1 MHNMLK
7 VNKFL
12 LLSVMLWTILL
23 GISLF
28 WNIIHQRSHILDLA
42 TISARENFNKDQAFR
57 LWGSR
62 HGGVYVPPNKRT
74 PPNPALAHLPD
85 RDITTTKGK
94 KLTLMNPAFMLRQ
107 MMNEYD
113 ELYGIKAKIT
123 GRVLLNPINAAD
135 DWELKALGEFE
146 KGTKEIKEQS
156 EINGLP
162 YLRLMRPMIM
172 KQSCMKCHGHLGFKV
187 GDIRGG
193 VGVAIPLTPY
203 IKNSANSVTATWIY
217 HAGIWVFGVLALI
230 ILDRS
235 NKQQNKDKQRR
246 LALEQEVLQAD
257 KENEAKSE
265 FLSRMSHELRTPLNA
280 ILGFGQLLEIKAKNF
295 NDTDNRNVKEILDAG
310 NHLLNLINEVLD
322 IAKVESGNL
331 DIEIERVDVKNV
343 IDECV
348 SLMKNAIKDK
358 NISLIINEEGTHYFV
373 NADFL
378 RLKQILLNLLSNAT
392 KYNKTNGQIKIHYK
406 LVNDNRIC
414 ICVSDTGDG
423 LSEEQIS
430 KVFSPFER
438 LDIKENIEGTGIGL
452 TISKHL
458 IELMGGAI
466 GIDSTIG
473 KGTTLWIE
481 LNLSTQKGAE

>member
-1 MHNMLK
+1 MLK
-7 VNKFL
+7 INFDYKFL

-28 WNIIHQRSHILDLA
+28 WNIIHQHSHILDLA

-74 PPNPALAHLPD
+74 PPNPALSHLPD
-85 RDITTTKGK
+85 RDITTLKGK
-94 KLTLMNPAFMLRQ
+94 KLTLMNPAYMLRQ

-123 GRVLLNPINAAD
+123 GRVLLNPINTPD
-135 DWELKALGEFE
+135 EWELKALGEFE
-146 KGTKEIKEQS
+146 KGAQEVKEQS

-162 YLRLMRPMIM
+162 YLRLMRPMVM

-203 IKNSANSVTATWIY
+203 IKNSADSKTAAWIY
-217 HAGIWVFGVLALI
+217 HAGIWFFGVLTLLI
-230 ILDRS
+230 IDRF
-235 NKQQNKDKQRR
+235 NKQQIKDKQRR
-246 LALEQEVLQAD
+246 LALEQAVLQAD
-257 KENEAKSE
+257 KENDAKSE

-280 ILGFGQLLEIKAKNF
+280 ILGFGQILELNAKNF

-322 IAKVESGNL
+322 IAKVESGKL
-331 DIEIERVDVKNV
+331 DVEIQRIEIKKV
-343 IDECV
+343 IDKCI
-348 SLMKNAIKDK
+348 SLIKNAITDK
-358 NISLIINEEGTHYFV
+358 NIRLIINEEDAHYFV
-373 NADFL
+373 DADFL
-378 RLKQILLNLLSNAT
+378 RLKQILLNLLSNAI
-392 KYNKTNGQIKIHYK
+392 KYNKINGQIKIHYK
-406 LVNDNRIC
+406 LVNDKRIRIC
-414 ICVSDTGDG
+414 VTDTGDG

-430 KVFSPFER
+430 KVFNPFER
-438 LDIKENIEGTGIGL
+438 LDKKENIEGTGIGL

-458 IELMGGAI
+458 IELMGGVI

-473 KGTTLWIE
+473 KGTTFWIE
-481 LNLSTQKGAE
+481 LNLSTKKGAE